1 MTKRA
6 FSPVFAEPHARP
18 TKRANSSKSFSPI
31 KIATAEAAAAV
42 DADTPFSQLMKEL
55 TKTVKQPSDGMSVVY
70 WMRMCDLRR
79 ELSLFL
85 L

>member
-1 MTKRA
+1 MAKRA
-6 FSPVFAEPHARP
+6 LSPVVADLYARP
-18 TKRANSSKSFSPI
+18 AKRANSSQSFNPI

-42 DADTPFSQLMKEL
+42 DADTPFSQLIKEL
-55 TKTVKQPSDGMSVVY
+55 KNAVKHSADGQSVVY

-79 ELSLFL
+79 ELL